1 MPYNDHPMKGI
12 EMESSA
18 FNRTY
23 LPLLLESLKLVETE
37 IETLESYITEEN
49 FDEFFQEY
57 VSMQQNLSLVQREII
72 RVGKKLGMRK
82 KQIHNLI
89 NQ

>member
-1 MPYNDHPMKGI
+1 MKGI

-23 LPLLLESLKLVETE
+23 LPLLLESFKLVETE

-57 VSMQQNLSLVQREII
+57 VSMQQNLSLVQREIV

-82 KQIHNLI
+82 EQIRNLI